1 MGFADFYF
9 NKYQAEKALIHENP
23 ANDLQMIITVPCF
36 NEEHII
42 KALSGL
48 YYCLPTYKAVEVII
62 IINYPQDKHQ
72 EFAQKHIEQYEML
85 KKWVIEHNSDKLRF
99 YPILKELPQKTAGV
113 GLARKLAMDEALRR
127 FDFLNNPNGI
137 IVGYDADCSCDPN
150 YLQSIEALFE
160 KYPKTTGCS
169 INYEHP
175 IDGQEF
181 TIDIYQAII
190 QYELYLRYYI
200 EALRDTSFP
209 YTFHTLG
216 SSFAARADVYALQGG
231 MNKRKAGE
239 DFYFLH
245 KIIPLGNYREI
256 NNTKVI
262 PSPRQSDRV
271 PFGTGAAITKIIE
284 SGEQVFLTFNPDA
297 FTEIG
302 KFIKLVPEFFMV
314 ESSKILEIIDNL
326 HPALIKF
333 LSDNKI
339 EKTIAEINSNSTKLD
354 TFEKR
359 FYTWFNGLMVL
370 QFLNEAH
377 ISHFPRISVADASEL
392 LLKRKYKIDEH
403 LSTLRLLEK
412 YRDIQKNINL
422 I

>member
-9 NKYQAEKALIHENP
+9 NKYKAEPALIKENP
-23 ANDLQMIITVPCF
+23 ANDLQIIITVPCF
-36 NEEHII
+36 NEEHTI

-48 YYCLPTYKAVEVII
+48 YRCLPTHKAVEVII
-62 IINYPQDKHQ
+62 LVNYPENRQA
-72 EFAQKHIEQYEML
+72 EFSQKH
-85 KKWVIEHNSDKLRF
+85 KKIFEELNKWAIGHNSDKLKF
-99 YPILKELPQKTAGV
+99 FPVLKELPQKTAGV

-137 IVGYDADCSCDPN
+137 IVGYDADCSCDTN
-150 YLQSIEALFE
+150 YLQAIEQLFE

-169 INYEHP
+169 INYEHS
-175 IDGQEF
+175 IEGDEF
-181 TIDIYQAII
+181 SEEIYQAIV

-200 EALRDTSFP
+200 EALRSSGFP

-216 SSFAARADVYALQGG
+216 SSFAVRADVYAMQGG

-245 KIIPLGNYREI
+245 KIIPLGNFHEI

-262 PSPRQSDRV
+262 PSPRLSDRV

-284 SGEQVFLTFNPDA
+284 SGQPVYFTFNPDA
-297 FTEIG
+297 FDEIG
-302 KFIKLVPEFFMV
+302 KFIKLVPEFFKV
-314 ESSKILEIIDNL
+314 STSQIEEIIANL
-326 HPALIKF
+326 HPSLLKF
-333 LSDNKI
+333 IHGNQFQKAI
-339 EKTIAEINSNSTKLD
+339 EDANSNSSNLE
-354 TFEKR
+354 TFKKR

-377 ISHFPRISVADASEL
+377 LSDFTKVSIAQAAEQ
-392 LLKRKYKIDEH
+392 LLKSRYN
-403 LSTLRLLEK
+403 LVGNYSTIQLLEK
-412 YRDIQKNINL
+412 YRDIQKNSTF
-422 I
+422 